1 MKINIQIEGVT
12 QEEAAAVLAAV
23 RSGVAKP
30 AQATP
35 VKEAATATPVKET
48 PAKTPAKTPP
58 KEEAKEAEVV
68 ETTRTEEE
76 VTAKAKE
83 LVAASSP
90 AVLRGVLD
98 NIIGAGVKI
107 SGAPKDK
114 YDAIY
119 DAVAAKVSE
128 INDV

>member
-23 RSGVAKP
+23 RSGAAKP

-48 PAKTPAKTPP
+48 PAKTPP
-58 KEEAKEAEVV
+58 KEEAKEAKEAEVV

-98 NIIGAGVKI
+98 NIIGAGVRI